1 MTSMTMMENI
11 KIASLFRNHCQEDWV
26 EIYNVYR
33 SESTNDEWQRLNG
46 RYCGQAAPGPI
57 ESEMEAVGLRVVL
70 RTDTEHVHSG
80 FQAIYQF
87 KKKDMLFRGE
97 RKRNS
102 F

>member
-1 MTSMTMMENI
+1 M
-11 KIASLFRNHCQEDWV
+11 
-26 EIYNVYR
+26 YR
-33 SESTNDEWQRLNG
+33 SEATNEEWQRLNG

-97 RKRNS
+97 HSGALVCCFGVKKKEMI
-102 F
+102 FAV